1 MLINHRMEERLKD
14 SNTITVTCLLIQ
26 NLSLVISLALLELK
40 MIFAAEDWPRNI
52 QKFSQ
57 NN

>member
-1 MLINHRMEERLKD
+1 MEDK
-14 SNTITVTCLLIQ
+14 TVLDKSDFQ
-26 NLSLVISLALLELK
+26 NKNMLELK
-40 MIFAAEDWPRNI
+40 TIFAAEDWPRNI